1 MRNSTSGDWLYFGF
15 DKTRYNVL
23 EVSKMNY
30 NNCDDKS
37 FITNI
42 TRGGRDVFNLTE
54 ARPYYFLSGLGYCFE
69 GMKVAVYAQ
78 YAPPDPAP
86 LIVRNGCP
94 SQSAGYGIIVM
105 VLALL
110 ASSVVVGLKSVK
122 KLLDPKSNTA
132 LELVNFVLDIA
143 GRQRP
148 WRTTTISGNH
158 ATPFSP
164 CPHLV
169 LDSGNLVVRAG
180 ES

>member
-1 MRNSTSGDWLYFGF
+1 MRMKKDWICSLMKMLLWLITAVNILWSTAECREPVLHRVGGGKYTWAPNMNLTAWAMHEKFYVGDWLYFGF

-30 NNCDDKS
+30 NNCDDKN

-78 YAPPDPAP
+78 YAPPDPDPAP
-86 LIVRNGCP
+86 LVVRNGCP

-110 ASSVVVGLKSVK
+110 ASSAVMG
-122 KLLDPKSNTA
+122 
-132 LELVNFVLDIA
+132 
-143 GRQRP
+143 
-148 WRTTTISGNH
+148 
-158 ATPFSP
+158 
-164 CPHLV
+164 
-169 LDSGNLVVRAG
+169 
-180 ES
+180 